1 MTDLPP
7 NIRVLDGFFQASSTR
22 TAGFAVVS
30 VVDLHPAIQ
39 ISYMI
44 MMYISVF
51 PIAISVRRTNVYEEQ
66 SLGIWSGG
74 TNEGETGEE
83 PSYVGSHVRRQL
95 SFDLWFVALGLFI
108 LAIAEGNRIQ
118 DPNEP
123 SFNLFS
129 CLFEIISAY
138 GTVGLSLGY
147 PGSNASFSAQFNVIG
162 KLVIIAMQIRGRHR
176 GLPYELDRAIL
187 LPSESLQQR
196 EMEDA
201 TARHRRSSFGTT
213 GRDEDLNITNTNA
226 SNKEDGGKG
235 LKGKARQGSNFLSS
249 MLHPG
254 PSMAPRHR
262 HSTTNRDIS
271 VGERSGSASGAGSG
285 GGERASIG
293 ASGAGPVMRSN
304 TQVPQHPC
312 QEHGTSRPL
321 RKRMSV

>member
-1 MTDLPP
+1 VTDLPP
-7 NIRVLDGFFQASSTR
+7 NIRVLDGFFQASATR
-22 TAGFAVVS
+22 TAGFSVVS

-66 SLGIWSGG
+66 SLGIWGGG
-74 TNEGETGEE
+74 TNEAENSGE

-95 SFDLWFVALGLFI
+95 SFDLWFVALAWFV
-108 LAIAEGNRIQ
+108 LAIAEGDRLQ

-123 SFNLFS
+123 SFNLFN

-147 PGSNASFSAQFNVIG
+147 PGSNAAFSGQFNVIG
-162 KLVIIAMQIRGRHR
+162 KLVIMATQIRGRHR

-201 TARHRRSSFGTT
+201 TARHRRSSFGTA
-213 GRDEDLNITNTNA
+213 GRDDDLNITHTNA
-226 SNKEDGGKG
+226 SSKDDGAKG
-235 LKGKARQGSNFLSS
+235 LRGRARQGSNFLSS

-262 HSTTNRDIS
+262 HSTTNRDSS
-271 VGERSGSASGAGSG
+271 VGERSGSASGRGGG

-293 ASGAGPVMRSN
+293 VNGAGPVTRSN
-304 TQVPQHPC
+304 TQVPQPPLH
-312 QEHGTSRPL
+312 EHGSSRPL